1 MNIIPAI
8 DLQQGQCVR
17 LRQGEFLQT
26 TIYPQTALQLATLYR
41 QKGMT
46 RLHLV
51 DLDGARSGCMEQLE
65 LITSLLSSGLILQ
78 AGGGIRSLETVKQC
92 LDAGIHK
99 IVLGSL
105 AVHNPD
111 LTRSIIRL
119 AGGGRIVLALDI
131 RWNNNLPLLTSHG
144 WQEPTAISL
153 WDLVEAYSDT
163 DISEILCTN
172 VQCDGMMQGPD
183 FSLYQLAI
191 DRFPHIQ
198 WQASGGIRGTD
209 DLKRLADL
217 GLSAAILGRMLYE
230 TDFDLSSYTEG
241 VFLC

>member
-8 DLQQGQCVR
+8 DLKQGQCVR
-17 LRQGEFLQT
+17 LRQGEFSQT
-26 TIYPQTALQLATLYR
+26 TIYPQTALQLASFYR

-65 LITSLLSSGLILQ
+65 LMTSLLPSGLILQ
-78 AGGGIRSLETVKQC
+78 AGGGVRSLETVKQC
-92 LDAGIHK
+92 LDAGIHN

-105 AVHNPD
+105 AVHDPH

-119 AGGGRIVLALDI
+119 AGSGRIVLALDI
-131 RWNNNLPLLTSHG
+131 RWSNSLPLLTSHG
-144 WQEPTAISL
+144 WQQPTAISL
-153 WDLVEAYSDT
+153 WDLVEAYSDMN
-163 DISEILCTN
+163 IREILCTN

-183 FSLYQLAI
+183 FSLYQQAI
-191 DRFPHIQ
+191 ERFPQIQ
-198 WQASGGIRGTD
+198 WQASGGIRGAD
-209 DLKRLADL
+209 DLKRLADM

-230 TDFDLSSYTEG
+230 TDFDLSSYSEG
-241 VFLC
+241 VLLC